1 MGFFPQLRGRTLYRL
16 MKIVC
21 GTSFMMYGYD
31 AGVLGGVLL
40 HPPFLNAIGNP
51 TNVWTIP
58 MITASYDLAAC
69 VTAVGIAFFTFN
81 IGRRGTIIMG
91 NIAAVIGS
99 VIQASSYSVGQLI
112 TGRLC
117 TGFAIGCISSAV
129 PTYLSETGIEIGDR
143 GPANAF
149 NAILLISGVPLAY
162 WIDYGF
168 TKMDNQ
174 ASWRV
179 PIIFQCLF
187 AFFSGGTM
195 WFLPGMLMQLPGVLH
210 PAMADERVDTPRW
223 YYARNRWEE
232 GNDVLAQLNDAPVES
247 ENVQRTRREI
257 LAAIEA
263 ELEANSSLHWKQFLT
278 MGITDSTRM
287 KIIRRLCMC
296 FWLPMIREWMGSS
309 LIAYYSS
316 IILSSVTEPRLVSLI
331 AGVLNTFFALGC
343 VPLYSTIERVGR
355 RSVLLYGAITM
366 TLLITIFTVLVAIP
380 QTQATRWAAVGIIF
394 AFLFV
399 FGYAWQGCVW
409 LYCAEIAPLEYRHI
423 GGAAT
428 AFGEW
433 LMTFITV
440 FAGPIGFDNV
450 GWYFWLWV
458 ISGNVVAVLFV
469 FLLCPETGGKTLEQV
484 DFLFVDKGFAGLRR
498 DFDVGVEEL
507 GAWKEKKGVVETR
520 EDVGETQ

>member
-1 MGFFPQLRGRTLYRL
+1 

-40 HPPFLNAIGNP
+40 HPPFLDAIGRP
-51 TNVWTIP
+51 KDVWTIP

-69 VTAVGIAFFTFN
+69 VTALAILPFTFR
-81 IGRRGTIIMG
+81 IGRRGTILLG
-91 NIAAVIGS
+91 NLAAVFGA
-99 VIQASSYSVGQLI
+99 VIQASSYSVAQLI
-112 TGRLC
+112 VGRLV

-129 PTYLSETGIEIGDR
+129 PTYLNETGVEIGDR
-143 GPANAF
+143 GPANAL

-162 WIDYGF
+162 WVDFGF
-168 TKMDNQ
+168 TKMYNQ

-179 PIIFQCLF
+179 PIVLQVIF
-187 AFFSGGTM
+187 AFFSGGCM
-195 WFLPGMLMQLPGVLH
+195 WFLP
-210 PAMADERVDTPRW
+210 DTPRW

-232 GNDVLAQLNDAPVES
+232 GDAVLARLNDTPVES
-247 ENVQRTRREI
+247 EQVQNTRREI

-278 MGITDSTRM
+278 MGIVDNTRM

-316 IILSSVTEPRLVSLI
+316 VILATIAKPSLVSLLS
-331 AGVLNTFFALGC
+331 GVLNIFFALGC
-343 VPLYSTIERVGR
+343 VPLYFTIERVGR

-366 TLLITIFTVLVAIP
+366 TVLITIFTVLVALSTTEAI
-380 QTQATRWAAVGIIF
+380 RWAAIGIIF
-394 AFLFV
+394 IFLFV

-440 FAGPIGFDNV
+440 FAGPIGFDKT

-458 ISGNVVAVLFV
+458 VSGNVIAVLFV

-484 DFLFVDKGFAGLRR
+484 DYLFVDKGFAGLRR
-498 DFDVGVEEL
+498 NFDVDVHGL
-507 GAWKEKKGVVETR
+507 DLWNDKDKEKEMER
-520 EDVGETQ
+520 HEIAP

>member
-1 MGFFPQLRGRTLYRL
+1 
-16 MKIVC
+16 
-21 GTSFMMYGYD
+21 
-31 AGVLGGVLL
+31 
-40 HPPFLNAIGNP
+40 
-51 TNVWTIP
+51 

-91 NIAAVIGS
+91 NIAAIIGS
-99 VIQASSYSVGQLI
+99 VIQAASYSVPQLI
-112 TGRLC
+112 VGRLC

-143 GPANAF
+143 GPANAL

-162 WIDYGF
+162 WVDYGF

-179 PIIFQCLF
+179 PIIFQCIF

-195 WFLPGMLMQLPGVLH
+195 WFLP
-210 PAMADERVDTPRW
+210 DTPRW
-223 YYARNRWEE
+223 YYARNRWDE
-232 GNDVLAQLNDAPVES
+232 GDAVLARLNDAPVES
-247 ENVQRTRREI
+247 EKVQATRREI
-257 LAAIEA
+257 LGAIEA

-278 MGITDSTRM
+278 MGIVDNTRM
-287 KIIRRLCMC
+287 KIVRRLCMC

-316 IILSSVTEPRLVSLI
+316 VILSKVTDPHLVSLI

-343 VPLYSTIERVGR
+343 VPLYFTIERVGR
-355 RSVLLYGAITM
+355 RSVLLYGAIAM
-366 TLLITIFTVLVAIP
+366 TILISIFTVLVAISP
-380 QTQATRWAAVGIIF
+380 TQAIRWAAVAVIF
-394 AFLFV
+394 LFLFV

-440 FAGPIGFDNV
+440 FAGPIGFDQI

-458 ISGNVVAVLFV
+458 ISGNVIAIIFV

-484 DFLFVDKGFAGLRR
+484 DYLFVNKGFAGLRKN
-498 DFDVGVEEL
+498 FDVGDEALDV
-507 GAWKEKKGVVETR
+507 WKEEKEKSVVMEER
-520 EDVGETQ
+520 VAER

>member
-1 MGFFPQLRGRTLYRL
+1 

-40 HPPFLNAIGNP
+40 HKPFLDAIHNP
-51 TNVWTIP
+51 TGNYVIP
-58 MITASYDLAAC
+58 MITASYDLAAF
-69 VTAVGIAFFTFN
+69 VTAVGISFFTFSL
-81 IGRRGTIIMG
+81 GRRGTIIMG

-99 VIQASSYSVGQLI
+99 IIQASSYSVAQLI
-112 TGRLC
+112 VGRLC
-117 TGFAIGCISSAV
+117 TGFAIGAISSAV

-179 PIIFQCLF
+179 PIIFQCIF

-195 WFLPGMLMQLPGVLH
+195 WFLP
-210 PAMADERVDTPRW
+210 DTPRW

-232 GNDVLAQLNDAPVES
+232 GDAILARLNDAPVDS
-247 ENVQRTRREI
+247 ERVQHTRREI

-263 ELEANSSLHWKQFLT
+263 EMEANSSLRWKDFLT
-278 MGITDSTRM
+278 MGIVDKTRM

-316 IILSSVTEPRLVSLI
+316 VILSTVARPSLVSLLS
-331 AGVLNTFFALGC
+331 GVLNIFFALGC
-343 VPLYSTIERVGR
+343 VPLYFTIERVGR
-355 RSVLLYGAITM
+355 RSVLLHGAIAM
-366 TLLITIFTVLVAIP
+366 TVLITIFTVLVAVP
-380 QTQATRWAAVGIIF
+380 QTDSTRWAAVGIIF
-394 AFLFV
+394 CFLFV

-428 AFGEW
+428 AAGEW

-440 FAGPIGFDNV
+440 FAGPIGFDNI

-458 ISGNVVAVLFV
+458 IAGNIIAVIFV

-484 DFLFVDKGFAGLRR
+484 DYLFVNKGFAGLRR
-498 DFDVGVEEL
+498 NFDVNEEIMQS
-507 GAWKEKKGVVETR
+507 WKEKEGVETR
-520 EDVGETQ
+520 EEIDAKP